1 MISMFRYATSFDQPK
16 TLRRCVRPCMRT
28 RAYAIMRTRAYANEQ
43 PHAHGSLGTA
53 RAASLTPVGPSAL
66 LSPSNGCTHVQAELE
81 PLQKRSVAELKELCA
96 LNGLH
101 KKGVKAD
108 LVARLLDALCVL
120 RGS

>member
-1 MISMFRYATSFDQPK
+1 MQTTS
-16 TLRRCVRPCMRT
+16 RT
-28 RAYAIMRTRAYANEQ
+28 HTDRSG
-43 PHAHGSLGTA
+43 PA
-53 RAASLTPVGPSAL
+53 RAASLNPAGPSAPL
-66 LSPSNGCTHVQAELE
+66 VAFKPLHARVQAELE

-108 LVARLLDALCVL
+108 LVARLLDLLSAL

>member
-1 MISMFRYATSFDQPK
+1 
-16 TLRRCVRPCMRT
+16 MRT
-28 RAYAIMRTRAYANEQ
+28 RTRTQACVRT
-43 PHAHGSLGTA
+43 HAHTCA
-53 RAASLTPVGPSAL
+53 R
-66 LSPSNGCTHVQAELE
+66 VQAELE
-81 PLQKRSVAELKELCA
+81 PLQKRSLAELKELCA

>member
-1 MISMFRYATSFDQPK
+1 MQTN
-16 TLRRCVRPCMRT
+16 CRT
-28 RAYAIMRTRAYANEQ
+28 HTDRSG
-43 PHAHGSLGTA
+43 PA
-53 RAASLTPVGPSAL
+53 RAASLTPAGPSA
-66 LSPSNGCTHVQAELE
+66 PSVAFQPLHARVQAEWE
-81 PLQKRSVAELKELCA
+81 TLQKRSVAELKELCA